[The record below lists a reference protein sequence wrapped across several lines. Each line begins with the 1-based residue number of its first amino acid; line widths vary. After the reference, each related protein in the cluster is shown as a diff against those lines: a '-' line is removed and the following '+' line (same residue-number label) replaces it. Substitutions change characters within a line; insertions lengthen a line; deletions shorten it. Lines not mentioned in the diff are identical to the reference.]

1 MRSLFELVSSSVKG
15 LWARPARTA
24 LILLG
29 PVIGVSAI
37 VAAIGLTESAKGD
50 VKARL
55 DELGTNLAT
64 VQAASGFTPG
74 GGLPRLP
81 EEAAERIDAVPLIDS
96 VSVVTE
102 LPGIRVLPHADAAE
116 AFEVLPIA
124 VRAADADL
132 PDVVEVDMA
141 WGRWLD
147 PWDEIEGHR
156 TVVLGSE
163 VAEAFA
169 VLPGERRSVL
179 IGDRLYG
186 VSGVISEMELLPN
199 YNLSVF
205 ISFQAAEDDWND
217 EGGPTEAVFRVTE
230 GTRLVESDVDFL
242 NTVITYGG
250 PGGIDPP
257 VIPTDALEAAA
268 DVDATLRTV
277 VLLMGGL
284 ALLVGGLGI
293 ANVMSISVLQ
303 RSSEIGIRRA
313 VGHSRSRIAG
323 QFLLE
328 AMMVGL
334 FGGVIGALVGALVVI
349 VGADWRDW
357 TLVLDPLLLLG
368 AAVLAIVV
376 AVVSGLVPAIK
387 AARLEPLETLRL
399 G

>member
-1 MRSLFELVSSSVKG
+1 M
-15 LWARPARTA
+15 
-24 LILLG
+24 
-29 PVIGVSAI
+29 
-37 VAAIGLTESAKGD
+37 
-50 VKARL
+50 
-55 DELGTNLAT
+55 
-64 VQAASGFTPG
+64 
-74 GGLPRLP
+74 
-81 EEAAERIDAVPLIDS
+81 
-96 VSVVTE
+96 
-102 LPGIRVLPHADAAE
+102 
-116 AFEVLPIA
+116 LPIA

-132 PDVVEVDMA
+132 PEVVEVDMA

-387 AARLEPLETLRL
+387 AARLEPRETLRW

>member
-1 MRSLFELVSSSVKG
+1 MRSAFELIDTAIRG
-15 LWARPARTA
+15 LWARPTRTA

-81 EEAAERIDAVPLIDS
+81 EEASERIAAVPLVES
-96 VSVVTE
+96 VAVVTE
-102 LPGIRVLPHADAAE
+102 LPGIRVLPHAEAAE

-124 VRAADADL
+124 VRAADQQL
-132 PDVVEVDMA
+132 PTVVDVEMA
-141 WGRWLD
+141 SGRWLD

-156 TVVLGSE
+156 TVVLGAE

-169 VLPGERRSVL
+169 VLPGERRSIL
-179 IGDRLYG
+179 LDDRLYG
-186 VSGVISEMELLPN
+186 VAGVLPTMELLPN

-205 ISFQAAEDDWND
+205 ISIQAAADDWDD
-217 EGGPTEAVFRVTE
+217 EGGPTEAVFRVAE

-257 VIPTDALEAAA
+257 VVPTDALEAAA
-268 DVDATLRTV
+268 DVDATLQTV

-313 VGHSRSRIAG
+313 VGHSRARIAG

-328 AMMVGL
+328 AMMVGV
-334 FGGVIGALVGALVVI
+334 FGGVIGAIVGAGVVI

-357 TLVLDPLLLLG
+357 TLVLEPLLLVG
-368 AAVLAIVV
+368 AAVLAIAV
-376 AVVSGLVPAIK
+376 AIVSGLFPAVK